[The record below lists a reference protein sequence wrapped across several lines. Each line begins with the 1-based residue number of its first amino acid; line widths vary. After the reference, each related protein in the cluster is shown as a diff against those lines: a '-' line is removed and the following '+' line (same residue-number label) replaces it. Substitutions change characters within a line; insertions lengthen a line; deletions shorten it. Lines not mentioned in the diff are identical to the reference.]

1 MMPIVDGLTEEF
13 DGRMAVVRLNLDV
26 PANQEFQQQLTMMRA
41 HPLFIVLDA
50 GGQVVAQYVGQ
61 QSEDQLRAAMTAA
74 LE

>member
-50 GGQVVAQYVGQ
+50 RGQVVAQYVGQ
-61 QSEDQLRAAMTAA
+61 QSEDQLRAAITAA